1 MLWASLWVMTVTD
14 KLANEC
20 LCNDVG
26 DDTAQDFAS
35 ETTPPDALTA

>member
-20 LCNDVG
+20 LCNEVKEE
-26 DDTAQDFAS
+26 TAQDFAS
-35 ETTPPDALTA
+35 EAAPPDALTA